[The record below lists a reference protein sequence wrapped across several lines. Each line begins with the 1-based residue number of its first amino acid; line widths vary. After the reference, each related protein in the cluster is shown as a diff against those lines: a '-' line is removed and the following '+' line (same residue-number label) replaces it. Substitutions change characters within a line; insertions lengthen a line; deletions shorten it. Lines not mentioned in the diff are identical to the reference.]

1 MKRRN
6 FLKTI
11 PVGIGMMTL
20 SCGQKEN
27 EFAHQIQSTGDA
39 LYDHFRTPAATA
51 RPFYRWWW
59 NDNRVTEKE
68 VRRELRLMAEQG
80 AGGVEINPIS
90 LPDGVYENLPGEK
103 LEWLSR
109 EWNEVLLA
117 AVDEADNLN
126 MVIDLIVGTGWPFGG
141 AFLDENE
148 TIQGVELEVESIK
161 GPIALEKK
169 IDIPDDRDHKIMQVK
184 LFPSKIKNMDD
195 SIDLIFH
202 VDADKVLRADI
213 PRGEWRLYVVTWR
226 NKFRDVMFGARG
238 GDGPVLDHF
247 NKTAVEKYLNRMSDS
262 LNPLFGGIMGNA
274 VRAMFCDSIELEG
287 ANWTG
292 DIIEEFQDRYGY
304 DILPFLPLILSPD
317 IHSDEELIDTL
328 KRVKFDFSALLADL
342 FMQRFIKPYHEW
354 CLQNG
359 VVSRY
364 QAYGHPWLYTDLLDG
379 NLIADIPESD
389 QWLYNG
395 GWVKHHRI
403 DDIRYAIW
411 NKYASSGGHLTGKN
425 IISCEAMTNTRGVW
439 EATLEVIKQATDL
452 NVVSGINHLVL
463 HGFNYSPPDAEFP
476 GWIRFGTYFNEH
488 NTWWPYLKLWSDY
501 AARLGQIF
509 QDSQYRAQIAIMG
522 PTPDVWSDHGLDRN
536 PWNTT
541 PGYLHDLWQALNHH
555 GFCSDYVNSTIL
567 KGADFSDGTLNYGP
581 MSYDL
586 LICCDIKTIDR
597 ETAQAMLSFAEN
609 GGQILFVNE
618 KPSRS
623 PGFVNAEA
631 DDLVVDE
638 TIKTLSREHKD
649 KVKLKK
655 YREKSNL
662 TTWIK
667 KQLDQFEAPP
677 AVQISNPDE
686 RLFMI
691 NHHKDEREIFFFCN
705 SDRERAIKFEAA
717 FPFQKT
723 AWEWNAETGK
733 KTIYANAGHPLTI
746 KLNPLQSLLLVF
758 DEVTAELPARF
769 EIDEK
774 KSIDIQGPWQVKF
787 QPIKAKTFD
796 KVLTSLVNFKDVKE
810 LQTFAGTA
818 VYKTRFLIE
827 KTENIV
833 LDLGD
838 VYDIAAVTLNGQPI
852 GVRWWGEKQ
861 FLITDELV
869 DGANHLEVKVTTTLF
884 NYVQSLEENT
894 VVDYW
899 LKRRKNQGLVNAGLV
914 GPVKLY
920 KTRTIQTTLLSNMQ
934 GSAHALACFMAL

>member
-27 EFAHQIQSTGDA
+27 EFVDQILSTGDA
-39 LYDHFRTPAATA
+39 LYDNFRYPKATA

-68 VRRELRLMAEQG
+68 VRRELRVMAEQG

-109 EWNEVLLA
+109 EWNDVLLA
-117 AVDEADNLN
+117 TVDEADKLD
-126 MVIDLIVGTGWPFGG
+126 MVVDLIVGTGWPFGG
-141 AFLDENE
+141 KFLNDNE
-148 TIQGVELEVESIK
+148 TIQGVELEVEAIK
-161 GPIALEKK
+161 GPLSLEKK
-169 IDIPDDRDHKIMQVK
+169 INIPNDPDHKILQIK
-184 LFPSKIKNMDD
+184 LFPKKIKNIDEA
-195 SIDLIFH
+195 IDLTLF
-202 VDADKVLRADI
+202 VEEDNTLRADI
-213 PRGEWRLYVVTWR
+213 PNGDWTLCIITWR
-226 NKFRDVMFGARG
+226 NKFRDVMFGAKG

-247 NKTAVEKYLNRMSDS
+247 NKTAVEKYLNRMSDT
-262 LNPLFGGIMGNA
+262 LNPLFGGVMGNA

-292 DIIEEFQDRYGY
+292 DIADEFQNRYGY
-304 DILPFLPLILSPD
+304 DILPYLPLILAND
-317 IHSDEELIDTL
+317 INADDNFVDTL
-328 KRVKFDFSALLADL
+328 KRARFDFSTLLAEL
-342 FMQRFIKPYHEW
+342 FMERFIIPYHEW

-359 VVSRY
+359 LVSRY

-439 EATLEVIKQATDL
+439 EATLEYIKQATDL

-476 GWIRFGTYFNEH
+476 GWIRLGTYFNE
-488 NTWWPYLKLWSDY
+488 NNPWWPYLKLWADY
-501 AARLGQIF
+501 SARLGQIF
-509 QDSQYRAQIAIMG
+509 QDSQYKAQIAIMG

-555 GFCSDYVNSTIL
+555 GYCSDYVNSTIL
-567 KGADFSDGTLNYGP
+567 KGADFSDGRIHYGP

-586 LICCDIKTIDR
+586 LICCDIQTLHPDA
-597 ETAQAMLSFAEN
+597 AQALYTFAQN
-609 GGQILFVNE
+609 GGQILFINE

-623 PGFVNAEA
+623 PGLKDA
-631 DDLVVDE
+631 DENDLLVQE
-638 TIKTLSREHKD
+638 TIAAVLEEHKSN
-649 KVKLKK
+649 VKLKK
-655 YREKSNL
+655 YRDKSNL
-662 TTWIK
+662 TIWIG
-667 KQLDQFEAPP
+667 KQLEDFDVNP
-677 AVQISNPDE
+677 AVHISNPDE

-691 NHHKDEREIFFFCN
+691 NHFNDGRDIFFFCN
-705 SDRERAIKFEAA
+705 SDRKRSIEFEAA
-717 FPFQKT
+717 LPINKT
-723 AWEWNAETGK
+723 AWHWNAETGE
-733 KTIYANAGHPLTI
+733 KTVFASTANPLTI
-746 KLNPLQSLLLVF
+746 KLHPLQSLLLIL
-758 DEVTAELPARF
+758 DDQSGEIEPRF
-769 EIDEK
+769 ELDSK
-774 KSIDIQGPWQVKF
+774 KSLAINGPWQVEF
-787 QPIKAKTFD
+787 QPVREKAFD
-796 KVLTSLVNFKDVKE
+796 KILTSLVNFSQDND
-810 LQTFAGTA
+810 LQNFAGTA
-818 VYKTRFLIE
+818 VYKTRFVIE
-827 KTENIV
+827 KSQDVV
-833 LDLGD
+833 LDLGE
-838 VYDIAAVTLNGQPI
+838 VYDIAQVTLNGKPLGI
-852 GVRWWGEKQ
+852 RWWGDKQ
-861 FLITDELV
+861 FFITDELV
-869 DGANHLEVKVTTTLF
+869 DGANQLEVKVTTTLF
-884 NYVQSLEENT
+884 NYAQSLNDNP

-899 LKRRKNQGLVNAGLV
+899 LQRRKNKDLVNAGLV

-920 KTRTIQTTLLSNMQ
+920 KTKS
-934 GSAHALACFMAL
+934 F